1 MKTIDDIKKQ
11 MKEYKDFFGGELLDF
26 HDIDKAETKQEL
38 SAIIDRHYSFL
49 EAQCNDAQH
58 ALERFHREIIPFNER
73 DY

>member
-1 MKTIDDIKKQ
+1 MKTLQEIKQK

-26 HDIDKAETKQEL
+26 YEIDKAQTKQEL

-49 EAQCNDAQH
+49 ESQCNDAQH
-58 ALERFHREIIPFNER
+58 ALERFHQEIIPFEER